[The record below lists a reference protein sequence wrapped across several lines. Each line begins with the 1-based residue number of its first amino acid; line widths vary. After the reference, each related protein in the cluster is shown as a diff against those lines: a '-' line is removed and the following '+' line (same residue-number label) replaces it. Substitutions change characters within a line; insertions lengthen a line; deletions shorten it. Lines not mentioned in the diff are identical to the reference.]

1 MDTITLRALQNK
13 VSKSKMYFRLPWPVL
28 VWLDIMSLV
37 HSHKIPRKAGNI
49 LFYVYRLWRQ
59 LKLAETGLMLNSL
72 DN

>member
-1 MDTITLRALQNK
+1 
-13 VSKSKMYFRLPWPVL
+13 MYFRLPWPVL

-37 HSHKIPRKAGNI
+37 HSHKIPRKACNI